1 MVIYSVYAWIRG
13 DRPREFLF
21 KDETVA
27 KTFMTKVKE
36 IDNGKN
42 SCNIYTSK
50 LYLSGEEA
58 FEDLE
63 KMLPKKTMLSFNN
76 DKDIRENIL

>member
-1 MVIYSVYAWIRG
+1 MVIYSVIAWVKE
-13 DRPREFLF
+13 DKPREFLF
-21 KDETVA
+21 KDETAA

-36 IDNGKN
+36 IDNSIN
-42 SCNIYTSK
+42 SCDMHTLK

-76 DKDIRENIL
+76 GKDIRENIL

>member
-1 MVIYSVYAWIRG
+1 MVIYSIIAWIKG
-13 DRPREFLF
+13 YRPREFLF
-21 KDETVA
+21 KDETAA
-27 KTFMTKVKE
+27 KAFITKVKE
-36 IDNGKN
+36 IDNSIN
-42 SCNIYTSK
+42 SCNIYPLK

-76 DKDIRENIL
+76 GKDIRENIL

>member
-1 MVIYSVYAWIRG
+1 MVIYSVYAWVKG

-21 KDETVA
+21 KDETAA

-42 SCNIYTSK
+42 SCNMYTSK

-76 DKDIRENIL
+76 GKDIRENIL

>member
-21 KDETVA
+21 KDETAA

-42 SCNIYTSK
+42 SCNMYTSK

-63 KMLPKKTMLSFNN
+63 IKISAKTYYEAVIDLGGKK
-76 DKDIRENIL
+76 

>member
-1 MVIYSVYAWIRG
+1 MLHLLGSEEINQENFYSKMK
-13 DRPREFLF
+13 PQQ
-21 KDETVA
+21 

-76 DKDIRENIL
+76 GKDIRENIL